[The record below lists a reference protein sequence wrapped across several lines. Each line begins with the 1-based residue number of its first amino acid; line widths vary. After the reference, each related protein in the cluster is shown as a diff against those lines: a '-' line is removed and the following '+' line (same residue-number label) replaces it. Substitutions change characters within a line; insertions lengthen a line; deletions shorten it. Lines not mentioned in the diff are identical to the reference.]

1 MIKRLTTSARLFFMG
16 AYLSFVALFSWLR
29 PQTYITMKI
38 VGPLMY
44 MLFFVLLG
52 RHAAG
57 NNDASF
63 YVTGN
68 ALHAAA
74 ISGIYGVVQSIDG
87 DRWNGTLMYL
97 FGAPVN
103 RLFLFLGR
111 AFMHVVDGVLG
122 VIAAFIWGLLVFG
135 LDLSNTNLPALLL
148 TIVVAT
154 LSTSGLGMVLGCLG
168 LITRNVL
175 FISNLVFASLWI
187 FSGANVP
194 IATLPQWAQAIAAG
208 APLTRSIAAG
218 RSLIAGASF
227 EQVAPL
233 LAVEFAIGV
242 AYALAGFV
250 MFRWFETRARRRG
263 SLEAM

>member
-1 MIKRLTTSARLFFMG
+1 MIRRLMIGARLFFMG

-29 PQTYITMKI
+29 PQAYVTMKI
-38 VGPLMY
+38 IGPLMI

-57 NNDASF
+57 NNDATF

-111 AFMHVVDGVLG
+111 AFMHVIDGVFG
-122 VIAAFIWGLLVFG
+122 VVIAFTWGLLVFG

-148 TIVVAT
+148 TIVAAT
-154 LSTSGLGMVLGCLG
+154 VSTSGLGMVLGCLG

-194 IATLPQWAQAIAAG
+194 IATLPQWAQAVAYG
-208 APLTRSIAAG
+208 APLTRSITAA
-218 RSLIAGASF
+218 RSLVAGAPF
-227 EQVAPL
+227 DEVAPL
-233 LAVEFAIGV
+233 LAVEFAIGLI
-242 AYALAGFV
+242 YALAGFA

-263 SLEAM
+263 TLEAM

>member
-1 MIKRLTTSARLFFMG
+1 MIRRLTTQARLFFMG

-29 PQTYITMKI
+29 PQTYITMKV

-57 NNDASF
+57 NEDATF

-111 AFMHVVDGVLG
+111 AFMHILDGVVG

-135 LDLSNTNLPALLL
+135 LDLSNTSLPGLLL

-194 IATLPQWAQAIAAG
+194 IATLPQWAQVIAYG
-208 APLTRSIAAG
+208 VPLTRTIAAA
-218 RSLIAGASF
+218 RSLVDGAPF
-227 EQVAPL
+227 EQIAPL
-233 LAVEFAIGV
+233 LAVEFAIGL
-242 AYALAGFV
+242 AYALVGFA
-250 MFRWFETRARRRG
+250 MFRWFETQARQRG
-263 SLEAM
+263 TLEAM

>member
-1 MIKRLTTSARLFFMG
+1 MLKRLAIQARLFLMG

-29 PQTYITMKI
+29 PQTYLTMKI
-38 VGPLMY
+38 IGPLMY
-44 MLFFVLLG
+44 MLFFVHLG

-57 NNDASF
+57 NDDASF

-87 DRWNGTLMYL
+87 DRWNGTLIYL

-111 AFMHVVDGVLG
+111 AFMHILDGVLG
-122 VIAAFIWGLLVFG
+122 VIFALIWGLLVFG
-135 LDLSNTNLPALLL
+135 LDLSNAGLPALLL
-148 TIVVAT
+148 TILVAT

-194 IATLPQWAQAIAAG
+194 IASLPQWAQVIAQAV
-208 APLTRSIAAG
+208 PLTRTIAAT
-218 RSLIAGASF
+218 RSLVAGASF
-227 EQVAPL
+227 EQIAPL
-233 LAVEFAIGV
+233 LATEFIIGL

-263 SLEAM
+263 TLQAM